1 MAMLMRPLETDSDY
15 CRRRAAQERAAAA
28 GAADERA
35 ARSHRD
41 LAGRFEALAATGL
54 ISLA

>member
-1 MAMLMRPLETDSDY
+1 MLMRPLETDSDY